1 MERKKKVKKKGNNLP
16 SDVVDGS
23 KVALGGLLRTTEGL
37 CYAVKAIVNLEESK
51 VVSFSLDKADIPK
64 MSLDRVD
71 HYISE
76 ADRTRGETL
85 H

>member
-1 MERKKKVKKKGNNLP
+1 MERKRKVKKKVIDLP

-23 KVALGGLLRTTEGL
+23 KVALCGLLRTEEGL
-37 CYAVKAIVNLEESK
+37 CYAVKAIVNLQESK

-76 ADRTRGETL
+76 ADRTRGENL
-85 H
+85 P

>member
-1 MERKKKVKKKGNNLP
+1 MEKKKKVKKKGNNLP

-23 KVALGGLLRTTEGL
+23 KVALGGLLRPEEGL

-51 VVSFSLDKADIPK
+51 VVSFFLDKADIPK

-76 ADRTRGETL
+76 ADRTRGENL

>member
-1 MERKKKVKKKGNNLP
+1 MKEKKKTKKKVSDLP
-16 SDVVDGS
+16 VDVVDGS
-23 KVALGGLLRTTEGL
+23 KVALGGLLRTNEGL
-37 CYAVKAIVNLEESK
+37 CYAVKAIVNLQESK

-71 HYISE
+71 HFISE
-76 ADRTRGETL
+76 ADRTRGENL

>member
-1 MERKKKVKKKGNNLP
+1 MERKRKVKKKVNDLP

-23 KVALGGLLRTTEGL
+23 KVALGGLLRTEEGL
-37 CYAVKAIVNLEESK
+37 CYAVNAIVNLEESK

-64 MSLDRVD
+64 ISLDRVD

-85 H
+85 P

>member
-1 MERKKKVKKKGNNLP
+1 
-16 SDVVDGS
+16 
-23 KVALGGLLRTTEGL
+23 
-37 CYAVKAIVNLEESK
+37 VNLQESK

-76 ADRTRGETL
+76 ADRTRGENL
-85 H
+85 HWEGAILNPYV

>member
-1 MERKKKVKKKGNNLP
+1 MKEKKKVKKKVSGLP
-16 SDVVDGS
+16 VDVVDGS
-23 KVALGGLLRTTEGL
+23 KVALGGLLRTNEGL
-37 CYAVKAIVNLEESK
+37 CYAVKAIVNLQESK

-76 ADRTRGETL
+76 ADRTRGENL

>member
-1 MERKKKVKKKGNNLP
+1 MKEKKKTKKKVSGLP
-16 SDVVDGS
+16 VDVVDGS
-23 KVALGGLLRTTEGL
+23 KVALGGLLRTNEGL
-37 CYAVKAIVNLEESK
+37 CYAVKAIVNLQESK

-71 HYISE
+71 HFISE
-76 ADRTRGETL
+76 ADRTRGENL